1 MSNRQN
7 FTHISCPF
15 CGLAC
20 DDISVE
26 VDQGKI
32 RTTQNACQRS
42 ADAFASLDPQPNLK
56 PQVNG
61 VDTTFDQAVAAAAHI
76 LRQSHQPLFGG
87 LATDMSGMRALMQL
101 GDACGATFDHMNSA
115 SKMRNLLVLQDS
127 GFVNTTFA
135 EVKNHA
141 DVIICFGTDVVSRFP
156 RFFERLVW
164 NKDSLIGLNTASREI
179 IYLGEAKNTQTGLSP
194 DGRKPTLIK
203 CANTDLGEVAAA
215 LRALLAGKTLQV
227 EQVGGIKISVLKK
240 LLKKIR
246 AAKYSVFCWSAAD
259 LNFPHAELSVQSLA
273 EFIKAVNAET
283 RCAGLPLGGSDADIT
298 ANSVHTWQSGF
309 PIRTSFASGKPDFD
323 PVHFS
328 AQRMLDNGEAD
339 ALLWISSFD
348 ARRLPPETKI
358 PAIVLG
364 RVGMKVPKHTQVF
377 IPIATP
383 GADHAGHFYR
393 SDKIVALPLRKL
405 RETLLPSVE
414 QVAAAIEKNWRAH
427 HAD

>member
-20 DDISVE
+20 DDLRLE

-32 RTTQNACQRS
+32 RTTENACVRS
-42 ADAFASLDPQPNLK
+42 ADAFASLDPVQNFK
-56 PQVNG
+56 PQMNG
-61 VDTTFDQAVAAAAHI
+61 VDTTLDKAVQAAAKI
-76 LRQSHQPLFGG
+76 LRQSAQPLFGG

-115 SKMRNLLVLQDS
+115 SKLRSLLVLQDS

-135 EVKNHA
+135 EVKNRA
-141 DVIICFGTDVVSRFP
+141 DLIIFFGTDAVTRFP

-164 NKDSLIGLNTASREI
+164 NKDSLSGLNTASREI
-179 IYLGEAKNTQTGLSP
+179 IYLGEVKNTQAGIAP
-194 DGRKPTLIK
+194 DGRRPTLMK

-215 LRALLAGKTLQV
+215 LRALLAGKTLQA
-227 EQVGGIKISVLKK
+227 EQVGSIKITALQK
-240 LLKKIR
+240 LLEKIR
-246 AAKYSVFCWSAAD
+246 AAKYAVFCWSGAD
-259 LNFPHAELSVQSLA
+259 LDFPHAELAVQSLA
-273 EFIKAVNAET
+273 ELIKAINEKS
-283 RCAGLPLGGSDADIT
+283 RCAGLPLGGSDGDVT

-323 PVHFS
+323 PQQFS
-328 AQRMLDNGEAD
+328 TQRMLNSGEAD

-348 ARRLPPETKI
+348 EKRLPPETKTPTI
-358 PAIVLG
+358 ILG
-364 RVGMKVPKHTQVF
+364 RAGMKPPKNTQVF
-377 IPIATP
+377 IPIGTP
-383 GADHAGHFYR
+383 GADHVGHFFR

-405 RETLLPSVE
+405 RETLLPSAE
-414 QVAAAIEKNWRAH
+414 QVVAAIEQAWSGQ